1 MGFLDSLKDSL
12 KYPRFSEKY
21 EMGFTDIS
29 SGDKPVIIQFREN
42 EVEFKILTG
51 FTSVKKIIK
60 PNDIIEVGLNQ
71 ETYRSGGKAAAGA
84 IIGGVL
90 TGGIG
95 LLAGAAIGGKR
106 RKENQL
112 TLIVNDNGNECD
124 IFLKPSKDIP
134 KLYSEL
140 KRLLSK
146 QTTKPILKESEISNI
161 ETKSNLV
168 SDLEKLHSLLEKG
181 ILDRKSV
188 V

>member
-21 EMGFTDIS
+21 EMGFPDIS

-84 IIGGVL
+84 
-90 TGGIG
+90 IG

-181 ILDRKSV
+181 ILTQQEFDEQKRKLLE
-188 V
+188 